1 MTTQIVKV
9 QNVTLDIRTWE
20 DLFYQETIFKNIEQY
35 VRDAKTFVDRQFGG
49 TPRDLH
55 THLIMVNL
63 RKAKLGI
70 EELERVVSQVGG
82 VK

>member
-1 MTTQIVKV
+1 MNNIVKEQSV
-9 QNVTLDIRTWE
+9 ENDIRTWE
-20 DLFYQETIFKNIEQY
+20 DLFYQETVFKDIEQH

-55 THLIMVNL
+55 TNLIIINL
-63 RKAKLGI
+63 RKAKLKI
-70 EELERVVSQVGG
+70 EELERIVARVGG